1 MPVSL
6 RQVGPGIVIAATGLG
21 AGDLIAASVAG
32 ARYDYALLWA
42 ALLGAILKFALNE
55 GLARWQLNTGTSL
68 LEGWRQRLPAVVSW
82 YFLAY
87 LLVWTFVVA
96 AALMA
101 ACGLATHALFPSV
114 GVTEAAIGH
123 SLLALVFVW
132 TGRYRWLEPVMK
144 SLILLMFVVVL
155 ACAWQIFPGWAAILK
170 GLLVPSVPE
179 GSTWFLLGVV
189 GGVGGSVTLLSYG
202 YWIRER
208 GWTRPEQLSQVRL
221 DLLVAYAMTAIF
233 AIAVMLISA
242 GVHPE
247 VMKGSNMVLSV
258 ARHLGSVVGEAGQ
271 TLFLVGFWA
280 AVFSSMLGV
289 WQGVP
294 YLFCDFVQAGRQQL
308 ERQPIET
315 GCLAYRG
322 YLLFMALV
330 PMVLVSYSKP
340 VWLVVLY
347 AVVGAMFMPLLAVL
361 LLYMNNRRSWI
372 GAAANG
378 RYANAALCVAL
389 VLFAVLLVQKIQT
402 SLFQI

>member
-55 GLARWQLNTGTSL
+55 GLARWQLNTGTTL

-87 LLVWTFVVA
+87 LLVWTVVVA

-101 ACGLATHALFPSV
+101 ACGLAMHALFPSV

-123 SLLALVFVW
+123 SLLALVFVL

-144 SLILLMFVVVL
+144 VLILLMFVVVL
-155 ACAWQIFPGWAAILK
+155 ACAWQIFPGWASILK
-170 GLLVPSVPE
+170 GLFVPAVPP

-208 GWTRPEQLSQVRL
+208 GWTSVDQLPQVRL
-221 DLLVAYAMTAIF
+221 DLFVAYAMTAVF

-242 GVHPE
+242 GVQPE

-258 ARHLGSVVGEAGQ
+258 ASHLGSVVGDTGQ
-271 TLFLVGFWA
+271 SLFLIGFWA

-294 YLFCDFVQAGRQQL
+294 YLFCDFLQAGKQQA

-315 GCLAYRG
+315 SCLSYRS
-322 YLLFMALV
+322 YLVFMALV
-330 PMVLVSYSKP
+330 PMVLVNVGKP

-361 LLYMNNRRSWI
+361 LLYMNNRRSWM
-372 GAAANG
+372 GVAANG
-378 RYANAALCVAL
+378 KYANTALGAAL
-389 VLFAVLLVQKIQT
+389 VLFGVLLVQKIQA
-402 SLFQI
+402 SLLQI